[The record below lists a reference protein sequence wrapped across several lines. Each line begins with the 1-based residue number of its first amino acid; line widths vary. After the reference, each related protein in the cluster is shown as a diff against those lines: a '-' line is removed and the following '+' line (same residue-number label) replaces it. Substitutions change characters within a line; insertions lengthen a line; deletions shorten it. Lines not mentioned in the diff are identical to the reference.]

1 MRKMVSLALVLVL
14 VGGIPTGVKAAP
26 MPPLDLQTDAN
37 SDGVADELAQAVM
50 AIDSA
55 EDPTVAIQQL
65 QERFPYREETRR
77 LQDRV
82 AELQSQVERLKS
94 DEEALAI
101 KAEMVVLSEKMQED
115 PGYRATLIALEA
127 LYVQQ
132 GILPLGQDKIER
144 EAMPLASWSSLKV
157 GDVLLVRSGLFDWMT
172 FLYAMWYSHAGSYH
186 GSNLVYE
193 SNQDGVRF
201 KPLNRWQQSGQYIA
215 LGRNRFRTAAQMSAA
230 QSWAENYYG
239 TNGRTP
245 YNYFYPDKNTNE
257 RLYCS
262 QLVWKIHRQVG
273 VDVDSNAWQYQVWIA
288 ARWGAWAVPAVAI
301 PAVAPDE
308 VGLDSDLNFYSK
320 GWN

>member
-1 MRKMVSLALVLVL
+1 LHSD
-14 VGGIPTGVKAAP
+14 GDG
-26 MPPLDLQTDAN
+26 
-37 SDGVADELAQAVM
+37 DGVADELALAVQAVET
-50 AIDSA
+50 A
-55 EDPTVAIQQL
+55 EDPLTAIQAL

-77 LQDRV
+77 LQDRA
-82 AELQSQVERLKS
+82 AELQSQLEKAQS
-94 DEEALAI
+94 SEEALAWE
-101 KAEMVVLSEKMQED
+101 AEMAALNEKMLAD
-115 PGYRATLIALEA
+115 PGYRETLAALES

-132 GILPLGQDKIER
+132 GIFPGGPDKVER
-144 EAMPLASWSSLKV
+144 EALPLTVWSSLRV

-172 FLYAMWYSHAGSYH
+172 FLYAMWYSHSGSYH

-193 SNQDGVRF
+193 SNQDGVQL
-201 KPLNRWQQSGQYIA
+201 KPLSRWQQGGQYIA
-215 LGRNRFRTAAQMSAA
+215 LGRNRFRTAAQMAAA

-239 TNGRTP
+239 INGRTP
-245 YNYFYPDKNTNE
+245 YNYFYPDKNTNA

-262 QLVWKIHRQVG
+262 QLVWKIHQHVG
-273 VDVDSNAWQYQVWIA
+273 VDLDSNAWQYQVWIA